1 MSESKT
7 VLIDV
12 SDSVATLTLNR
23 PEKHNALTAAMT
35 DEIRD
40 AIGTLERRRARALLI
55 ESIGPSFCSG
65 ADQSGAAQA
74 IGDAG
79 LDSSG
84 FLEQHFHPMM
94 AALVGL
100 KIPVVAA
107 VQGAATGVGVGIAMD
122 ADFVLAGPR
131 AFFLVGYS
139 RIGLVPDSGTGWLLT
154 RLIGR
159 ARAAELTMLN
169 ERVDAARAFEL
180 GLVHRVVAED
190 QLAGEART
198 LAERLAKG
206 PTRAL
211 GLIRRAMF
219 EAEEQT
225 FEQALAADLDK
236 QRITIRSADAREG
249 IAALVAKRPPQFTG
263 R

>member
-1 MSESKT
+1 MSDKKNILLE
-7 VLIDV
+7 V
-12 SDSVATLTLNR
+12 SNNVATLTLNR
-23 PEKHNALTAAMT
+23 PGKHNALTAAMT
-35 DEIRD
+35 DEIRE
-40 AIGTLERRRARALLI
+40 AILTLDKRKARALLI
-55 ESIGPSFCSG
+55 ESTGPSFCSG
-65 ADQSGAAQA
+65 ADNSSAAQA

-79 LDSSG
+79 LDPSG

-94 AALVGL
+94 AALVAL

-107 VQGAATGVGVGIAMD
+107 VQGAATGVGVALAIA
-122 ADFVLAGPR
+122 ADFCLAGPR

-139 RIGLVPDSGTGWLLT
+139 RIGLVPDSGTGWLVT
-154 RLIGR
+154 RLVGR

-169 ERVDAARAFEL
+169 QRVDAERACQM
-180 GLVHRVVAED
+180 GLIHRVVAED
-190 QLAGEART
+190 QLMDEART
-198 LAERLAKG
+198 LTRQLAEG

-211 GLIRRAMF
+211 GLIRRQMF

-249 IAALVAKRPPQFTG
+249 IAAMVAKRPPQFTG